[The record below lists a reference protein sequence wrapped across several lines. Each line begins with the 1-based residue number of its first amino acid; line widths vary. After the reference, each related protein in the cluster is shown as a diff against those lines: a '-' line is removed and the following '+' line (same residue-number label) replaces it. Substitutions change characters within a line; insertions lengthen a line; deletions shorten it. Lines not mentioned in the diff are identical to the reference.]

1 MPVIILSSY
10 EQLGSA
16 NARMDPLRIFDGKG
30 AFIGIIA
37 ACPIVVSKA
46 DAHHLTT
53 AAHASKT
60 ADISLF
66 APSWGIQALDQ
77 QMLAAK

>member
-1 MPVIILSSY
+1 MTVTILSLY

-16 NARMDPLRIFDGKG
+16 KARMDPLRIFDGKG

-37 ACPIVVSKA
+37 ASPIVVSKA
-46 DAHHLTT
+46 EAHNLTT
-53 AAHASKT
+53 VAHASKT
-60 ADISLF
+60 VNISVVAL
-66 APSWGIQALDQ
+66 SWGIQALDQ